1 MDIGQELKSSFNSEI
16 QKAHVNILF
25 SAAWLRSRLLRLTK
39 SFGLTPE
46 QYNVLRILRGSHPN
60 SLCVKNITGRMIDR
74 NSNTTRI
81 IDKLERKNLAKRV
94 PSKMDRRELE
104 IYITEEG
111 LALLTAI
118 DNQFTVHDPNGS
130 GLSDKEAV
138 LLSNLLDKM
147 RMGA

>member
-1 MDIGQELKSSFNSEI
+1 MDIGQELKSSFSSEI

-46 QYNVLRILRGSHPN
+46 QYNVLRILRGSYPN

-111 LALLTAI
+111 LTLLTAI

-130 GLSDKEAV
+130 GLSDKEAA